1 MKGFISIVCRALI
14 NTESLSGVETIGNLS
29 RHRTAPIVIPNGDGY
44 TIRFVP
50 VLSGESLAHYYQELL
65 VEQAEKLGLP
75 LSQRSRRLEFLKFSA
90 EKLLEEEN
98 IAAAKNEN
106 EIRRVEVD
114 ILLKDYVCDVGGF
127 LCPAGVPVKRTS
139 CFQVGYAIPAIY
151 EGEASALESQF
162 HMRFSP
168 SNMIKEEEKKE
179 KEKEEVYQQPY
190 NVEVASALYTFTFT
204 LNISKIGVPSTN
216 FGVRDERKEKEL
228 ASQRENRV
236 KGALAALLNFYSS
249 LAFGAKRS
257 RFLPNIEVVSLVAT
271 YSTNYHFIASAG
283 NSKNYISFTLER
295 KNRFLE
301 TLKHLGFQYSDSD
314 IEIYVFDKEGAAK
327 DLEPCKS
334 IEEVMSNIIKSIMEK
349 AK

>member
-29 RHRTAPIVIPNGDGY
+29 RHRTAPIVIPSGDGY

-75 LSQRSRRLEFLKFSA
+75 LSDYSKRFEFLKFSA
-90 EKLLEEEN
+90 EELLKQTN
-98 IAAAKNEN
+98 IQPATNEN

-151 EGEASALESQF
+151 EGETSALESQF
-162 HMRFSP
+162 HMRFAP
-168 SNMIKEEEKKE
+168 SNMKD
-179 KEKEEVYQQPY
+179 YQTPY
-190 NVEVASALYTFTFT
+190 NVEVGSALYTFTFT
-204 LNISKIGVPSTN
+204 LNVSKIGVPSTN
-216 FGVRDERKEKEL
+216 FGARDERKEKEL

-301 TLKHLGFQYSDSD
+301 TLKHLGFKYSDSD

-327 DLEPCKS
+327 DLKTCKS

>member
-1 MKGFISIVCRALI
+1 MKGFVSIVCRGLI

-29 RHRTAPIVIPNGDGY
+29 RHRTAPVVIPNGNGY

-75 LSQRSRRLEFLKFSA
+75 LSERSRRFEFLKFSA
-90 EKLLEEEN
+90 EELLTEEK
-98 IAAAKNEN
+98 IQPAKDEN

-162 HMRFSP
+162 HMRFAP
-168 SNMIKEEEKKE
+168 SKMKE
-179 KEKEEVYQQPY
+179 YQQPY

-204 LNISKIGVPSTN
+204 LNLNKIGVPSTN
-216 FGVRDERKEKEL
+216 FGVKDEKKEREL
-228 ASQRENRV
+228 AIQREKRV
-236 KGALAALLNFYSS
+236 KGALTALLNFFSS

-257 RFLPNIEVVSLVAT
+257 RFLPNIEIVSTVAT
-271 YSTNYHFIASAG
+271 YSKDHYFIASAG
-283 NSKNYISFTLER
+283 NSKNYINATLER
-295 KNRFLE
+295 KSKFLE
-301 TLKHLGFQYSDSD
+301 SLSRLGFKVSDSD
-314 IEIYVFDKEGAAK
+314 IDVYIFDKEGATK
-327 DLEPCKS
+327 ELKTYS
-334 IEEVMSNIIKSIMEK
+334 SVEEVLSKVIER
-349 AK
+349 ATQA

>member
-1 MKGFISIVCRALI
+1 MKGFVSIVCRALI

-29 RHRTAPIVIPNGDGY
+29 RHRTAPVVIPAGNGY

-75 LSQRSRRLEFLKFSA
+75 LSERSRRFEFLKFGA
-90 EKLLEEEN
+90 EELLTEEK
-98 IAAAKNEN
+98 IQPAKDEN

-162 HMRFSP
+162 HMRFAP
-168 SNMIKEEEKKE
+168 SKMEP
-179 KEKEEVYQQPY
+179 YQQPY

-204 LNISKIGVPSTN
+204 LNLNKIGVPSTN
-216 FGVRDERKEKEL
+216 FGVKDEKKEKEL
-228 ASQRENRV
+228 AAQREKRV
-236 KGALAALLNFYSS
+236 KGALVALLNFFSS

-257 RFLPNIEVVSLVAT
+257 RFLPNTEIVSLVAT
-271 YSTNYHFIASAG
+271 YTKDYYFIASPG
-283 NSKNYISFTLER
+283 NSKNYINTTIER
-295 KNRFLE
+295 KNKFLE
-301 TLKHLGFQYSDSD
+301 SLNRLGFKVSDSD
-314 IEIYVFDKEGAAK
+314 IEVFIFDKEEAAK
-327 DLEPCKS
+327 GLKTYNTV
-334 IEEVMSNIIKSIMEK
+334 EEVLSKVIEK
-349 AK
+349 AMQA